1 MTGRVVHMVDN
12 FHYLPGPINRVS
24 TFSKKILGATR
35 LDDATVIALEF
46 ESGPLGY
53 ICVSQVVPFSI
64 LTSAFGTEAAAWRD
78 EDGAKLYL
86 QKMRRAFTNRNPCRG
101 GRRAV
106 RADD

>member
-1 MTGRVVHMVDN
+1 MTGRVVYMVDN

-86 QKMRRAFTNRNPCRG
+86 YENEKSLHEPKSLSRRATRCQTR
-101 GRRAV
+101 
-106 RADD
+106 